1 MNVIAR
7 PFLPSDRPEQEKFSA
22 VATLLWRARHQL
34 ITRKSGY
41 EDADAYLNANRVPE
55 QMQRIIKAP
64 VAGVGTGD
72 ATLGSG
78 GVSIGSFTNSARTAG
93 AFYQMLDAGA
103 FIRVQANTRAA
114 LLTSSPTASVLPE
127 GKAASVSRAVLS
139 NVLVGWQKV
148 TSLLVCSSELLL
160 RVDAAGQ
167 QMLARELLNV
177 VAGGVDAAFVARVGT
192 GLTPISSTAPMA
204 DLRSALSQVTGSL
217 SPRLFWLS
225 AVDVAKWG
233 ATLTP
238 AKGGPAFEEVF
249 PGGGKLCG
257 YPLIPSSTIAPGFLY
272 LFDASQ
278 IAVDATA
285 PTLDMTS
292 EGDVEMSSAPVNASD
307 VPTGTAMVSMFQT
320 DSVALQSI
328 AWIAAEKLRASAAAL
343 ISGISATTW
352 AP

>member
-1 MNVIAR
+1 MNVR
-7 PFLPSDRPEQEKFSA
+7 PFLPSDRPEQENFSA

-41 EDADAYLNANRVPE
+41 EAANDYLNANRVPE

-72 ATLGSG
+72 ASLGSG
-78 GVSIGSFTNSARTAG
+78 GVSIGNFSNSARTAG
-93 AFYQMLDAGA
+93 GFYQMLDAGA
-103 FIRVQANTRAA
+103 FIRVRANTRAA
-114 LLTSSPTASVLPE
+114 LLTSSPTAAVLPE
-127 GKAASVSRAVLS
+127 GKAASVSRAVLN

-148 TSLLVCSSELLL
+148 SSLLVCSSELLL

-177 VAGGVDAAFVARVGT
+177 VAGGVDAAFVAKVGT

-204 DLRSALSQVTGSL
+204 DVRAALAAVTGSL
-217 SPRLFWLS
+217 SPQLFWLS

-238 AKGGPAFEEVF
+238 AKGGPAFEGVF

-257 YPLIPSSTIAPGFLY
+257 YPLIPSSTIPSGFLY

-292 EGDVEMSSAPVNASD
+292 EGDIQMDSAPTSASD
-307 VPTGTAMVSMFQT
+307 VPTPTSMTSMFTT
-320 DSVALQSI
+320 DSVAMQSI
-328 AWIAAEKLRASAAAL
+328 AWLAAEKLRSTATAL
-343 ISGISATTW
+343 VSGITSTTW
-352 AP
+352 TP